1 MKALNLHSPIIR
13 TLVTATALAAV
24 FATSTMALGA
34 DKFPSKPIQFLI
46 PFDPGGQS
54 DTAVILLRPGLEE
67 KLGVDIVAQHRPG
80 GGGAVGWT
88 MLAQEKP
95 DGHMMAVTNLPHI
108 VIQPI
113 MTKGVKYK
121 TEDLAPVYMYAESP
135 GGIAVRK
142 DDDRFKTLKDL
153 IDFAKANP
161 AKVSM
166 GGTGKFT
173 GNHLGFLQFQ
183 QMAGVDVS
191 YVSFNG
197 AAPQTAALLGGH
209 VMAVYGDT
217 FIFSDKR
224 SELRVLAV
232 ATEKRLRDF
241 PDVPT
246 FRELGFDLVGG
257 IDRGVTVPAGTPKDV
272 IKVLADGIRFAAAK
286 KGFIDGMEKLGFN
299 LVNYGPEEYGKIIQ
313 ARKTQYLKVLKE
325 GGFLK

>member
-1 MKALNLHSPIIR
+1 MNAMNPLKPI
-13 TLVTATALAAV
+13 VGALAAAGV
-24 FATSTMALGA
+24 VATLAVATGPALAA

-88 MLAQEKP
+88 MLSQEKP
-95 DGHMMAVTNLPHI
+95 DGYMMAVTNLPHI
-108 VIQPI
+108 VIQPL

-142 DDDRFKTLKDL
+142 DDDRFKTLQDL
-153 IDFAKANP
+153 VDFAKKNP
-161 AKVSM
+161 AKLSV

-183 QMAGVDVS
+183 QMAGIDAS

-197 AAPQTAALLGGH
+197 AAPQTAALLGEH
-209 VMAVYGDT
+209 VMAIYGGT

-224 SELRVLAV
+224 NDLRVLAI
-232 ATEKRLRDF
+232 ATDERLPDF

-246 FRELGFDLVGG
+246 FKELGFDLVGG
-257 IDRGVTVPAGTPKDV
+257 IDRGVTVPAGTPPEK
-272 IKVLADGIRFAAAK
+272 IKVLADAIRHAASK
-286 KGFIDGMEKLGFN
+286 KGFIDGMEKLGFH

-313 ARKTQYLKVLKE
+313 ARKAQYLKVLKD